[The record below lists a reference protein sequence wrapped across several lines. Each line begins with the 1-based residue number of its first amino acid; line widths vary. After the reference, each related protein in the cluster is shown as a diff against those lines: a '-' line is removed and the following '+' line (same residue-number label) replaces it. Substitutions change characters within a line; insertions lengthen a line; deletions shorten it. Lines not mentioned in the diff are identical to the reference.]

1 MNWKTKAA
9 IQNLIAFLPAS
20 IGNSLYFHIQRHLGN
35 LRALSPAPTAL
46 AGLQTCEH
54 IISCGHEVKGA
65 TFFEVGTGRM
75 LTIPIIYWLA
85 GADRT
90 FTVDLHHYLRPNLV
104 KEAISK
110 LVTGSSELFS
120 KHSMIIDKGR
130 WKKLCELDGTTELSE
145 ILKVCHIDYSA
156 PANAANVAFDN
167 HTIDFHTSHTV
178 LEHIPPKDLGHILK
192 EAKRILKI
200 NGLFVHHVD
209 YSDHFSHSDK
219 SINALNFLKYNDTK
233 WQRLAGNRFMY
244 MNRLRHVD
252 YLRLLKATDFSVIKE
267 VPVINQEMVNFVDEN
282 KSLLHEQFSCYS
294 DQDLAATSGW
304 LIAKA

>member
-1 MNWKTKAA
+1 MNWKLKAA
-9 IQNLIAFLPAS
+9 IQNIIAQLPEV
-20 IGNSLYFHIQRHLGN
+20 IGNQLYFQVQYHFGN
-35 LRALSPAPTAL
+35 LRRIRPIGTAL

-104 KEAISK
+104 KEAIKK
-110 LVTGSSELFS
+110 LVTSREELFS
-120 KHSMIIDKGR
+120 KHSTIIDKGR
-130 WKKLCELDGTTELSE
+130 WKKLCELDGTIELSE

-156 PANAANVAFDN
+156 PTDATNVDVDN

-178 LEHIPPKDLGHILK
+178 LEHIPPKDLLDILK
-192 EAKRILKI
+192 EEKRVLKT

-209 YSDHFSHSDK
+209 YSDHFSHSDN
-219 SINALNFLKYNDTK
+219 SINPLNFLKYNDTE

-252 YLRLLKATDFSVIKE
+252 YLRLLKITNLSVIKE
-267 VPVINQEMVNFVDEN
+267 VPVINQEMVNFVNEN
-282 KSLLHEQFSCYS
+282 KSLFDEQFSCYS
-294 DQDLAATSGW
+294 DQDLAPIGGW
-304 LIAKA
+304 LIAKP